1 MRHMKA
7 QRNRNQDL
15 IRSAFGAAL
24 IVVSTQF
31 IIPLGPVPLT
41 LQTVVLQVLAWV
53 FPPHQATRS
62 VALYLVLG
70 LVGFPVFSGG
80 GGGLGHFAGPTGGYL
95 LGFLVATFV
104 IQAAQSRFRATPGSI
119 ISGLILHTVLILGF
133 GALWLLILGNH
144 TFSSVASLQI
154 GLLLP
159 SLIKGV
165 LALILIR
172 QLLKHPSFLMGSL

>member
-1 MRHMKA
+1 MKV

-31 IIPLGPVPLT
+31 TIPFGPVPLT
-41 LQTVVLQVLAWV
+41 LQTVVLQILAWV
-53 FPPHQATRS
+53 FPAHQATRA

-80 GGGLGHFAGPTGGYL
+80 GGGMGHFVGPTGGYL
-95 LGFLVATFV
+95 IGFLVATFA
-104 IQAAQSRFRATPGSI
+104 IQTAQSWFRANPVRI
-119 ISGLILHTVLILGF
+119 LAGLVLHTVLILGL
-133 GALWLLILGNH
+133 GALWLLILGDQTLH
-144 TFSSVASLQI
+144 SLGALQVS
-154 GLLLP
+154 LLLP

-165 LALILIR
+165 LAFVMIR
-172 QLLKHPSFLMGSL
+172 QLLKHSSFLMRSL